1 MSHCWKCGKRTQ
13 DGVIECSAHSSVKF
27 TYSAAKE
34 FRMVDWSKVET
45 LEDMK
50 RILTVMGLR
59 VLVGSAA
66 WKELHEFLED

>member
-1 MSHCWKCGKRTQ
+1 M
-13 DGVIECSAHSSVKF
+13 IECPIHSTVNT
-27 TYSAAKE
+27 TYSRATE
-34 FRMVDWSKVET
+34 FKTVDWSKVET

-50 RILTVMGLR
+50 RVLNVMGLR